1 MAWHGRGKP
10 DGLVW
15 EQDIYRYTFTSGEQI
30 VIADKHGDRTAVRV
44 GESWKISK
52 RDAHKFF
59 TKGYIE
65 LFSRYWNVETEFY
78 VPTTIHI
85 SSGKI
90 GLDIETR
97 VLREHEVTP
106 ESVKPPKRK
115 KK

>member
-1 MAWHGRGKP
+1 MVWRGRGNP

-65 LFSRYWNVETEFY
+65 LFNRYCNAM
-78 VPTTIHI
+78 IHI